1 MSKELDFAKE
11 LIDFIY
17 DSPSSFHVVLNIRKM
32 LEDNGFEELK
42 EEDSWRLQ
50 KGGKYYMIKNHST
63 LAAFVAGTG
72 DITAEGFRIIGAHND
87 SPAFRVK
94 PAAEMTVEN
103 HYIKLDT
110 ESYGWP
116 ILSTWM
122 DRPLSVA
129 GRVAIKGSDVF
140 DPVTRFVNIKKP
152 ILIIPNLAI
161 HMNRKINSG
170 EELNMQK
177 DMLPLMALVNEK
189 LEKDNYLLNVIAKEI
204 DVPPSDI
211 IDFDLFLYEFEKGT
225 IMGLNDEFI
234 SSGRLDDLA
243 MVHAGATAL
252 ARSSASKSTNIMVC
266 FDNEEVGSST
276 KQGADSPLLS
286 SMLERIVLSMGGGRE
301 DYFRAISKSFMI
313 SADQAHAVHPNTG
326 EKHDPQ
332 NRPVI
337 NKGPVI
343 KISSNMKYT
352 SDSVSSAVYAGLC
365 SKAGVPV
372 QWFVNRSDELGGS
385 TIGPISASHL
395 HMRSVD
401 IGTPI
406 LAMHSVRELG
416 GVLDHTYVTRSFEEF
431 YNL

>member
-1 MSKELDFAKE
+1 
-11 LIDFIY
+11 
-17 DSPSSFHVVLNIRKM
+17 
-32 LEDNGFEELK
+32 
-42 EEDSWRLQ
+42 
-50 KGGKYYMIKNHST
+50 
-63 LAAFVAGTG
+63 
-72 DITAEGFRIIGAHND
+72 
-87 SPAFRVK
+87 
-94 PAAEMTVEN
+94 
-103 HYIKLDT
+103 
-110 ESYGWP
+110 
-116 ILSTWM
+116 
-122 DRPLSVA
+122 
-129 GRVAIKGSDVF
+129 
-140 DPVTRFVNIKKP
+140 
-152 ILIIPNLAI
+152 
-161 HMNRKINSG
+161 
-170 EELNMQK
+170 MQK